1 MKFVSGSCP
10 NCGGEVQLDES
21 KEKGF
26 CMHCGSSIRV
36 QDAVQKLKL
45 ELSGKVGVDGINSV
59 QQLKSNAQKSF
70 DVGLYRNASEDW
82 SKAANIDKTDHES
95 WWGQVQCALVMT
107 DTKQLLKT
115 DIPYDNFKLWPHGNP
130 ALEAALAHAPS
141 HIRKKYESTIA
152 DFENKIKAQLKAKQE
167 EAAKA
172 SAGGVK
178 GCLGIGLIV
187 LGIFGLFPVI
197 LADFPSEILF
207 APIIVLPTF
216 ILLGLYLLKKS
227 RK

>member
-1 MKFVSGSCP
+1 MKLASGQCP
-10 NCGGEVQLDES
+10 NCGANLQLDES
-21 KEKGF
+21 MEKGF
-26 CMHCGSSIRV
+26 CMYCGSQFQVR
-36 QDAVQKLKL
+36 DAVQKLKL

-70 DVGLYRNASEDW
+70 DVGLYRNALQDW

-95 WWGQVQCALVMT
+95 WWGQVQCALAMT

-115 DIPYDNFKLWPHGNP
+115 DVHYDKFKLWPHGNP
-130 ALEAALAHAPS
+130 ALDAALAHAPS
-141 HIRKKYESTIA
+141 HIRKKYETTVA

-167 EAAKA
+167 KAVEA
-172 SAGGVK
+172 SARGVK
-178 GCLGIGLIV
+178 GCFGIGLIV
-187 LGIFGLFPVI
+187 LGIFGLFPVV